1 MLIEMLEKE
10 MQELKVI
17 IRNMEKRKKNN
28 PQGTLRISQKKTG
41 PEYYVKTYDKISKT
55 GNVEYAKEKEI
66 EYDNK
71 KHPKEKEIEYD
82 NKKYQKE
89 KEIKYED
96 KDYVSVK
103 DIKPMNGHYL
113 KKKDIKIAK
122 EIAQRDYDVKL
133 LKYAKARLHS
143 IEMFLKK
150 YEETDIKVI
159 FQKMHPSR
167 RELIDEIIISD
178 EEYVKRWSEA
188 VYTGKEFQDYES
200 VIVTEKGERV
210 RSKSEKIIAD
220 KLNLLGIPYRYE
232 YPILLE
238 GNIKIYPDFTI
249 LKMPERKEVYL
260 EHFGRIDD
268 VNYIDTTILKL
279 NTYEK
284 NGIFLGIQLFFTYET
299 SKKPLNMKA
308 LDKMLKE
315 LFCQ

>member
-1 MLIEMLEKE
+1 MLEKE
-10 MQELKVI
+10 ARELKAI
-17 IRNMEKRKKNN
+17 IRNVEKRKKDG

-41 PEYYVKTYDKISKT
+41 TEYYIKTHNEVTKT
-55 GNVEYAKEKEI
+55 NNADCI
-66 EYDNK
+66 E
-71 KHPKEKEIEYD
+71 
-82 NKKYQKE
+82 E
-89 KEIKYED
+89 KEIKHNSE
-96 KDYVSVK
+96 DYVGKRDRKVS
-103 DIKPMNGHYL
+103 NGHYL
-113 KKKDIKIAK
+113 KKKDIKMAK

-133 LKYAKARLHS
+133 LKQAKVRLQA

-150 YEETDIKVI
+150 YKETDIKEI

-178 EEYVKRWSEA
+178 EEYMKRWSEV
-188 VYTGKEFQDYES
+188 VYTGKGFQDSES

-232 YPILLE
+232 YPLFLD

-260 EHFGRIDD
+260 EHFGRMDD
-268 VNYIDTTILKL
+268 INYIDATILKL

-284 NGIFLGIQLFFTYET
+284 NGIFLGVQLFFTYET
-299 SKKPLNMKA
+299 GKKPLNIRN
-308 LDKMLKE
+308 LDKMLRE